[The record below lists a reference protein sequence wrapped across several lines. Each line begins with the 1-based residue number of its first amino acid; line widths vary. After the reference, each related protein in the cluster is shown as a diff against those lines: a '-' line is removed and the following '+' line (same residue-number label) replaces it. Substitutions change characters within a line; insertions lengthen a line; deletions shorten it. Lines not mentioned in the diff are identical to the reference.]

1 MGSEMT
7 ASCMDASEI
16 AAFWIAASL
25 KWLLLGW
32 LLLIFNVLTK
42 LRLEKPDLWATNF
55 FLLVFQASSF
65 LIYPF
70 PNGFNEA
77 EHCHLLCIMGVTY

>member
-7 ASCMDASEI
+7 ASWMAASEI
-16 AAFWIAASL
+16 AAFWMAASL

-42 LRLEKPDLWATNF
+42 L
-55 FLLVFQASSF
+55 
-65 LIYPF
+65 
-70 PNGFNEA
+70 
-77 EHCHLLCIMGVTY
+77 H